1 MITLVNLTP
10 MQPLVGCSLSL
21 QVARWPWIYHL
32 GMEPSHQVTSA
43 LLLMLSLRNGKGSTL
58 FSLHGHGYL
67 GQNHH
72 GRGLFVTREHVHS
85 QEDHDEKSHKGNE
98 EPNCLGKDEYID
110 NATLSYRQDVR
121 YFDFHI
127 VYSASYRVPVLY
139 FRTYSSD
146 GQPLLLEDI
155 EKELP
160 GNSTNVL
167 MESKW
172 TFITQEEHPYL
183 NRPWYK
189 LHPCGTSEWMKLLF
203 LTDPSLGGSQG
214 VPVELYLSSW
224 ISMVGQAVGLKVPL
238 EMFNKR
244 KE

>member
-1 MITLVNLTP
+1 MDISSWDGTLSSSDFCLAAHAFTEKWKRINPVLPPWSWVPQAKITMVE
-10 MQPLVGCSLSL
+10 GYLSL
-21 QVARWPWIYHL
+21 ENMCILRSCEVQSY
-32 GMEPSHQVTSA
+32 SH
-43 LLLMLSLRNGKGSTL
+43 
-58 FSLHGHGYL
+58 
-67 GQNHH
+67 
-72 GRGLFVTREHVHS
+72 
-85 QEDHDEKSHKGNE
+85 
-98 EPNCLGKDEYID
+98 
-110 NATLSYRQDVR
+110 DVR

-160 GNSTNVL
+160 GKSTNVL

-203 LTDPSLGGSQG
+203 LTDPSLGVSQG

>member
-1 MITLVNLTP
+1 MAMDISSWDGTLSSSDFCLAAHAFTEKWKRINPVLPPWSWVPRPKSPWLTSHE
-10 MQPLVGCSLSL
+10 VEGYLSL
-21 QVARWPWIYHL
+21 ENMCI
-32 GMEPSHQVTSA
+32 
-43 LLLMLSLRNGKGSTL
+43 LRSC
-58 FSLHGHGYL
+58 
-67 GQNHH
+67 
-72 GRGLFVTREHVHS
+72 E
-85 QEDHDEKSHKGNE
+85 EDHDEKSHKGNE
-98 EPNCLGKDEYID
+98 EPNCPGKDEYID
-110 NATLSYRQDVR
+110 NATLVQSYSHDVR

-127 VYSASYRVPVLY
+127 VHSASYRVPVLY

-146 GQPLLLEDI
+146 GQPLLLEDV

>member
-1 MITLVNLTP
+1 M
-10 MQPLVGCSLSL
+10 
-21 QVARWPWIYHL
+21 
-32 GMEPSHQVTSA
+32 
-43 LLLMLSLRNGKGSTL
+43 
-58 FSLHGHGYL
+58 
-67 GQNHH
+67 
-72 GRGLFVTREHVHS
+72 HS

-98 EPNCLGKDEYID
+98 EPNCPGKDEYID
-110 NATLSYRQDVR
+110 NATLVQSYSHDVR

-127 VYSASYRVPVLY
+127 VHSASYRVPVLY
-139 FRTYSSD
+139 FRTFSSD
-146 GQPLLLEDI
+146 GQPLLLEDV

-244 KE
+244 TE